1 MDKTAVNLIGETF
14 GRLTVIER
22 ADDYIRP
29 SNGRHDRQWRCKCS
43 CQNQTIVIVRESHL
57 KEKNGTRSCGCIQK
71 EKASQRMKQV
81 VPILNKDKHITNV
94 YDYSQP
100 YGIGYCHNTNAPFY
114 FDWEDFDLIK
124 DYCWSEY
131 VDDTGYH
138 TLQTKDYKNN
148 GKIIRMHYLLGYKY
162 GDHKDRNP
170 LNNQKSNLRECT
182 ATQNAQNHTISKS
195 NSSGYIGVCWNKT
208 DCKWMSYITVNY
220 QRITLGLFNKKED
233 AIIARLQAELEYF
246 GSEFAPQRH
255 LFKQYMIG
263 EQ

>member
-1 MDKTAVNLIGETF
+1 MDKTTASLIGEVF

-22 ADDYIRP
+22 ADDYVRP
-29 SNGRHDRQWRCKCS
+29 SNGRHDRQWRCRCS
-43 CQNQTIVIVRESHL
+43 CQNQTIVVVRESHL
-57 KEKNGTRSCGCIQK
+57 KEKNGTRSCGCVQK

-81 VPILNKDKHITNV
+81 APVLNKNKHITNV
-94 YDYSQP
+94 YDYSQS
-100 YGIGYCHNTNAPFY
+100 YGIGYCHNTGTPFY

-138 TLQTKDYKNN
+138 TLQTKDYKND
-148 GKIIRMHYLLGYKY
+148 GKIIRMHYLFGYKY

-170 LNNQKSNLRECT
+170 LNNRKSNLRECT
-182 ATQNAQNHTISKS
+182 IAQNARNHTISKT
-195 NSSGYIGVCWNKT
+195 NTSGYIGVCWNKT
-208 DCKWMSYITVNY
+208 DLKWMAYITVDY
-220 QRITLGLFNKKED
+220 QRIILGLFDKQED
-233 AIIARLQAELEYF
+233 AIIARLQAELEHF